1 MHSEIAWRVGGHGYF
16 LAWDKK
22 SFDEGVEKL
31 IKRNAIKG
39 EEELYIQEYI
49 SGIQAYLF
57 NSSILLSQ
65 LRLN

>member
-1 MHSEIAWRVGGHGYF
+1 MKLHGAPGGRGYF

-39 EEELYIQEYI
+39 EEELYIQEI
-49 SGIQAYLF
+49 SGAYRPF
-57 NSSILLSQ
+57 FQFFILLSQ